1 MTGDS
6 DREPDWEDETPSEWL
21 ARLARQ
27 LRRSRRGRTD
37 AEVPSTAPAE
47 PTAEQLD
54 AIDDF
59 SREHPEFATIAMLRY
74 AHGRSVG
81 ETALVLGVTEEPVVK
96 ACRFAR
102 AWIARRLAQ
111 KDA

>member
-6 DREPDWEDETPSEWL
+6 DREPDWEGETPSEW
-21 ARLARQ
+21 LARQ

-59 SREHPEFATIAMLRY
+59 IHEYPELATIAIHRD

-81 ETALVLGVTEEPVVK
+81 ETALVLGVTEERVVK
-96 ACRFAR
+96 GCRFAR
-102 AWIARRLAQ
+102 AWFARRLAQ